1 MAFSELSTGEED
13 KKQGNKDRNEELND
27 VYEVHETGQGDCS
40 EEEENE
46 TEMEGERNTRVN
58 KQKREKRSTVGCTPA
73 R

>member
-27 VYEVHETGQGDCS
+27 VDEVHEARQGDCS

-46 TEMEGERNTRVN
+46 SEMEGERNTRVN
-58 KQKREKRSTVGCTPA
+58 KQKREKRSAVGCTLA
-73 R
+73 